1 MGYLGSTNGV
11 QNDIIAAFG
20 YTYEVWRDSDGS
32 IKVNQRQV
40 NTQSVLNTFNL
51 GGYTAERPAIG
62 AIRNNDGTASLLAVF
77 VRATDGSIDYQVS
90 PSGSSFGSYDA
101 GGTFVAGRWGAL
113 GGITYGNP
121 SAYGGRGFVGVAVQG
136 NAGAQGSRYWNYT
149 GDGRNFLGYTQDRP
163 GVEIGTNLNGDS
175 GDLATI
181 NSYTKADVSRL
192 RMFFNNDQAIL
203 NGARSGRTTSSGP
216 QLNVGVLDN
225 LIANGAQTIIIT
237 GNDAGLDWDAVSYHL
252 TVLLP
257 NSNMNLLQY
266 AQAHGN
272 TMFYYEMG
280 NEPDRNYYYWRDTKQ
295 QPNTTPFDA
304 YNMRSKALDS
314 LNQYNRTAG
323 YRDTHSN
330 LRLMISMPTHNPN
343 TAYAD
348 IFAGRPATNGATAYR
363 SLNSWDDTYNEGGS
377 TDGNVY
383 IGKAFD
389 AMAVHTYCFD
399 CFDMA
404 NMHVGGEAL
413 NEKWQDIIAY
423 YAQRGSGVIY
433 ITEAGINTSQ
443 RDPVTHQD
451 PTGYDVNKWV
461 NYVAARYVQ
470 GTFGF
475 DAANSPYV
483 IGGAG
488 GQANG
493 RIKGVT
499 YFQTSY
505 NSKAFDYIDDA
516 TAANMWTDDPYY
528 NIDQGAP
535 NRYGG
540 HQKIG
545 NRDFANAD
553 CDR

>member
-11 QNDIIAAFG
+11 QNDIVAAFG
-20 YTYEVWRDSDGS
+20 YTYEAWRDSDGS

-62 AIRNNDGTASLLAVF
+62 AIRNNDGTVSALAVF

-149 GDGRNFLGYTQDRP
+149 GDGRSFLGYTQDRP

-192 RMFFNNDQAIL
+192 RMFFNNDPVIAT
-203 NGARSGRTTSSGP
+203 GVTSGSSTSSGP
-216 QLNVGVLDN
+216 KLNVGVLDN
-225 LIANGAQTIIIT
+225 LIANGAQTIIVT
-237 GNDAGLDWDAVSYHL
+237 GNDAGVDWEAVKFHL
-252 TVLLP
+252 TTPFL
-257 NSNMNLLQY
+257 NSSVNLLQY

-280 NEPDRNYYYWRDTKQ
+280 NEPDRNYYVWGQRAG
-295 QPNTTPFDA
+295 FDA
-304 YNMRSKALDS
+304 YSMRAKALDS
-314 LNQYNRTAG
+314 LNHYNRDAG

-348 IFAGRPATNGATAYR
+348 IFAGRPATNGATNYR

-389 AMAVHTYCFD
+389 AMAVHTYCFS

-404 NMHVGGEAL
+404 NTSPGGEAP
-413 NEKWQDIIAY
+413 NELWQDIIAY

-433 ITEAGINTSQ
+433 LTEAA
-443 RDPVTHQD
+443 
-451 PTGYDVNKWV
+451 VNDSSYSTDKWV
-461 NYVAARYVQ
+461 NYMAARYVMS
-470 GTFGF
+470 TFGF
-475 DAANSPYV
+475 DAANSPFA
-483 IGGAG
+483 INGSG

-493 RIKGVT
+493 RVKGVT
-499 YFQTSY
+499 FFQTNY
-505 NSKAFDYIDDA
+505 GDA
-516 TAANMWTDDPYY
+516 YTYGHLAWDTANGGSGNPYY
-528 NIDQGAP
+528 NIDEGAS
-535 NRYGG
+535 NQYGG

-545 NRDFANAD
+545 NRDTTNSG
-553 CDR
+553 CGR